1 MKEQLRN
8 KSRGA
13 DVSTRRPGRKG
24 SATVKVSAAH
34 SAAMEAQEL
43 KVKLP
48 NWLSMPNAG
57 VASCLA
63 VIGTNP
69 MDRAKTLTQL
79 PGNKYGKDM
88 VDALRLV
95 CKQEGLL
102 PGLYRGL
109 PVAMIRESSKNMF
122 RIGLFAPILK
132 AMHRDENT
140 PAPAWKR
147 FLAGTVTG
155 ALGAVSSNPFDLVKT
170 RMQVPAALSEYTG
183 MGQAMRMIVRRE
195 GFGTFY
201 KGVGAS
207 VTRDMLG
214 SSVNLT
220 VASMASEA
228 LINAGWFAPG
238 SPALGAI
245 AGILSAAAAVA
256 VMQPIDT
263 SRAYV
268 YLKPHLHKNVLHA
281 ARFIVLREG
290 PTALYRGSRAHFFRT
305 APHYALMFALLEG
318 ITGVERACIV
328 RRNAETLARVPVFAN
343 LSATQRDVLARGVS
357 VVKYARGDVIVR
369 EGDAGDDNEMFF
381 VLRGTARSV
390 RGGVD
395 ELDAFVESV
404 KEGGDEKAGGRASNV
419 ASSSSSSSSTRQRP
433 GSAARI
439 DDAVSASAGT
449 RAASVEADGWAQSP
463 SGAHFGAG
471 DYFGEQALLV
481 DEPRAASVVATSASA
496 SCLVVNRVAF
506 ELATTGTA
514 SSVNVAHSR
523 SKATNEIESG
533 WRRQRFR
540 RELASV
546 PLLAELDERE
556 RATLAAR
563 CARVTF
569 QPGAKI
575 MRQGDEGDKFYILLK
590 GSAVALKRDG
600 RGDADKGGDRDN
612 RVYRS
617 YGPGAHFGE
626 LALLTNKPRSATVV
640 ARERVVALVLDKNA
654 LVELRSTVPSLED
667 HIVRGMRHY
676 DHIEMFTSMAMA

>member
-1 MKEQLRN
+1 
-8 KSRGA
+8 
-13 DVSTRRPGRKG
+13 
-24 SATVKVSAAH
+24 
-34 SAAMEAQEL
+34 
-43 KVKLP
+43 
-48 NWLSMPNAG
+48 
-57 VASCLA
+57 
-63 VIGTNP
+63 

-268 YLKPHLHKNVLHA
+268 YLKPHLHKDVLHA

-290 PTALYRGSRAHFFRT
+290 PMALYRGSRAHFFRT

-318 ITGVERACIV
+318 ITGVERALIV

-357 VVKYARGDVIVR
+357 VVKYAKGEVIVR
-369 EGDAGDDNEMFF
+369 EGDVDDDNEMFF

-390 RGGVD
+390 RGGGD

-404 KEGGDEKAGGRASNV
+404 KGESDEKAGVTKPLQSFDRKL
-419 ASSSSSSSSTRQRP
+419 RQRP
-433 GSAARI
+433 GSAARV
-439 DDAVSASAGT
+439 DETVSASAGT
-449 RAASVEADGWAQSP
+449 RAASVEADGWASSP

-496 SCLVVNRVAF
+496 SCLVVNRAAF

-556 RATLAAR
+556 RDTLAAR

-600 RGDADKGGDRDN
+600 KGSGGDAAGGGDRDN

-640 ARERVVALVLDKNA
+640 AQEKVVALVLDKNA

>member
-1 MKEQLRN
+1 M
-8 KSRGA
+8 
-13 DVSTRRPGRKG
+13 
-24 SATVKVSAAH
+24 
-34 SAAMEAQEL
+34 
-43 KVKLP
+43 
-48 NWLSMPNAG
+48 
-57 VASCLA
+57 SCF
-63 VIGTNP
+63 V
-69 MDRAKTLTQL
+69 R
-79 PGNKYGKDM
+79 
-88 VDALRLV
+88 
-95 CKQEGLL
+95 
-102 PGLYRGL
+102 
-109 PVAMIRESSKNMF
+109 
-122 RIGLFAPILK
+122 
-132 AMHRDENT
+132 
-140 PAPAWKR
+140 
-147 FLAGTVTG
+147 
-155 ALGAVSSNPFDLVKT
+155 SNPFDLVKT

-228 LINAGWFAPG
+228 LAANGWFAPG
-238 SPALGAI
+238 SPALGAVS
-245 AGILSAAAAVA
+245 GILSAAAAVA

-268 YLKPHLHKNVLHA
+268 YLKPHLHKDVLHA

-290 PTALYRGSRAHFFRT
+290 PMALYRGSRAHFFRT

-318 ITGVERACIV
+318 ITGVERALIV

-357 VVKYARGDVIVR
+357 VVKYAKGEVIVR
-369 EGDAGDDNEMFF
+369 EGDVDDDNEMFF

-390 RGGVD
+390 RGGGD

-404 KEGGDEKAGGRASNV
+404 KGESDEKAGVTKPLQSFDRKL
-419 ASSSSSSSSTRQRP
+419 RQRP
-433 GSAARI
+433 GSAARV
-439 DDAVSASAGT
+439 DETVSASAGT
-449 RAASVEADGWAQSP
+449 RAASVEADGWASSP

-481 DEPRAASVVATSASA
+481 DEPRAASVVATSATA
-496 SCLVVNRVAF
+496 SCLVVNRAAF

-514 SSVNVAHSR
+514 SARGNVAHSR
-523 SKATNEIESG
+523 NAATNEIESG

-556 RATLAAR
+556 RDTLAAR

-600 RGDADKGGDRDN
+600 KGKGSGGDAAGGGDRDN

-640 ARERVVALVLDKNA
+640 AQEKVVALVLDKNA

>member
-1 MKEQLRN
+1 M
-8 KSRGA
+8 
-13 DVSTRRPGRKG
+13 
-24 SATVKVSAAH
+24 
-34 SAAMEAQEL
+34 
-43 KVKLP
+43 
-48 NWLSMPNAG
+48 
-57 VASCLA
+57 SCF
-63 VIGTNP
+63 V
-69 MDRAKTLTQL
+69 R
-79 PGNKYGKDM
+79 
-88 VDALRLV
+88 
-95 CKQEGLL
+95 
-102 PGLYRGL
+102 
-109 PVAMIRESSKNMF
+109 
-122 RIGLFAPILK
+122 
-132 AMHRDENT
+132 
-140 PAPAWKR
+140 
-147 FLAGTVTG
+147 
-155 ALGAVSSNPFDLVKT
+155 SNPFDLVKT

-183 MGQAMRMIVRRE
+183 MGQAMRTIVRRE

-228 LINAGWFAPG
+228 LSANGWFAPG
-238 SPALGAI
+238 SPMLGAVS
-245 AGILSAAAAVA
+245 GILSAAAAVA

-290 PTALYRGSRAHFFRT
+290 PMALYRGSRAHFFRT

-318 ITGVERACIV
+318 VTGVERAFVV

-357 VVKYARGDVIVR
+357 VAKFARGDVIVR
-369 EGDAGDDNEMFF
+369 EGDVDDDNEMFF

-390 RGGVD
+390 RGMRGD

-404 KEGGDEKAGGRASNV
+404 KERDEKAGAGEFDG
-419 ASSSSSSSSTRQRP
+419 ASSSSSSSSSSRRQRP
-433 GSAARI
+433 GSAARV

-449 RAASVEADGWAQSP
+449 RAASVEADGWASSP

-481 DEPRAASVVATSASA
+481 DEPRAASVLATSAST
-496 SCLVVNRVAF
+496 SCLVVNRAAF

-514 SSVNVAHSR
+514 SSVKTAHSR
-523 SKATNEIESG
+523 NKATNEIESG

-546 PLLAELDERE
+546 PLLAELDEWE
-556 RATLAAR
+556 RDTLSAR

-590 GSAVALKRDG
+590 GSAVALKRDE
-600 RGDADKGGDRDN
+600 RGDTAGGGGGGRDN

-640 ARERVVALVLDKNA
+640 AQEKVVALVLDKNA

>member
-1 MKEQLRN
+1 
-8 KSRGA
+8 
-13 DVSTRRPGRKG
+13 
-24 SATVKVSAAH
+24 
-34 SAAMEAQEL
+34 
-43 KVKLP
+43 
-48 NWLSMPNAG
+48 
-57 VASCLA
+57 
-63 VIGTNP
+63 

-88 VDALRLV
+88 IDALRLV
-95 CKQEGLL
+95 CKQEGTL

-122 RIGLFAPILK
+122 RIGLFAPILR
-132 AMHRDENT
+132 AMHPDENT

-183 MGQAMRMIVRRE
+183 MRQAMRMIVRRE

-268 YLKPHLHKNVLHA
+268 YLKPHLHKDVLHA

-305 APHYALMFALLEG
+305 APHYALMFALLEC
-318 ITGVERACIV
+318 ITGVERALVV
-328 RRNAETLARVPVFAN
+328 RRNAGALARVPVFAN
-343 LSATQRDVLARGVS
+343 LSATERDVLARGVS

-369 EGDAGDDNEMFF
+369 EGDADDDNEMFF

-390 RGGVD
+390 RGGGD

-404 KEGGDEKAGGRASNV
+404 KEGDEKAGGRASNG

-433 GSAARI
+433 GSAARV

-463 SGAHFGAG
+463 SGAHLGAG

-496 SCLVVNRVAF
+496 SCLVVNRAAF
-506 ELATTGTA
+506 ELATTGTT
-514 SSVNVAHSR
+514 SSVNSRSHSR
-523 SKATNEIESG
+523 SAATNEIESG

-556 RATLAAR
+556 RATLASR

-569 QPGAKI
+569 PPGAKI

-600 RGDADKGGDRDN
+600 RGEAAGGDRDN